1 MSLFK
6 VVEVSKST
14 LQNVITYS
22 TASGNAVLTKLTY
35 FIGNNKA
42 KSASH
47 LLSNQ
52 DVDFKWPEI
61 NLKACNLIYLF
72 L

>member
-6 VVEVSKST
+6 AVEVSKPT
-14 LQNVITYS
+14 LLNVVIYS

-42 KSASH
+42 KSA
-47 LLSNQ
+47 
-52 DVDFKWPEI
+52 
-61 NLKACNLIYLF
+61 IYYQIKM
-72 L
+72 